1 LNIGPII
8 GLFFNLKAIYFL
20 IPTIILSIILIIQMV
35 KIKKYTLKY
44 GTASII
50 ELTVAS
56 TPTNTT
62 YKHSTIVN
70 FVLVNE
76 HTLYNAKIDGIDFNQ
91 KETAGMMKYQI
102 SPEMKKLIDNK
113 KEITFITKGK
123 NEIATILEVK

>member
-1 LNIGPII
+1 
-8 GLFFNLKAIYFL
+8 
-20 IPTIILSIILIIQMV
+20 MV